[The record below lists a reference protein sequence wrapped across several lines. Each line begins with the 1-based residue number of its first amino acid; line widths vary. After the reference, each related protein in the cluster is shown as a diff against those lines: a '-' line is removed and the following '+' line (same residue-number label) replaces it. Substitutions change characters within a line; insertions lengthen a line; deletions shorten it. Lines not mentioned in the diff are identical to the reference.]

1 MHPGVAARPA
11 GELDPDQ
18 IPLPLEATVDEQPE
32 GIDAYST
39 DLPTP
44 GGAARR
50 VNDFLAWFGDGLV
63 YAETGAPP
71 LFARDLQA
79 LTNFATRDGGK

>member
-1 MHPGVAARPA
+1 VTEDNRAVI
-11 GELDPDQ
+11 DDD
-18 IPLPLEATVDEQPE
+18 TEQPD
-32 GIDAYST
+32 GIASDSL

-44 GGAARR
+44 AGAARR
-50 VNDFLAWFGDGLV
+50 VNDFLAWYGDGLV

-79 LTNFATRDGGK
+79 LANLGSRASEERATEGGQP